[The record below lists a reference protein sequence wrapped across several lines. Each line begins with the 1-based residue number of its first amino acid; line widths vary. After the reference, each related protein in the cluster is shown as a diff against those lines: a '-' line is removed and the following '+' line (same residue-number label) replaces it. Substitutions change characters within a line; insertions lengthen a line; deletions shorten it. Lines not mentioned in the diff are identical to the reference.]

1 MSEFYGKLGKILLFH
16 FLTRLHISFSFHAFA
31 LHLKLKILKQNAE
44 PASVAANEH
53 SCLTMGGVAGGRR
66 GRGRRRG
73 TAAKPLRQS
82 IDISAQSKQEQQRE
96 KNRNKNRA
104 NV

>member
-53 SCLTMGGVAGGRR
+53 SCLTMGGVAGGGR
-66 GRGRRRG
+66 GRGRG
-73 TAAKPLRQS
+73 TAPKPLRQS